1 MNFIVKLAKLPA
13 RRKIIISSFLSSFVF
28 ILLCTPII
36 AIFTSV
42 LTTESKVEYSYE
54 QAGGILK
61 IDFLNIDSVL
71 GTNIILKYK
80 DGFESTIALAPNI
93 PASQTINI
101 AEVPFTVEIYE
112 NDQIGKS
119 FQITTIS
126 IEDLNQTKQDGNVL
140 IQIDSQ
146 NNPNIL
152 RDFVPKVGILFFII
166 LFLGFFAISHD
177 LVLKKSFLL
186 AMYSSIVMAPL
197 GLLSL
202 SISFSD
208 PNLLSLVFSI
218 ISLGLVFIFLMYFV
232 LLDVNIL
239 NISQKL
245 EMPLEQAGRA
255 AQFIFTLLS
264 SYAVLILFFGANFN
278 FFEKLLIIIPFIFV
292 ITLLSLYSPRDS
304 SLGQSVVKSLSISL
318 AIAVG
323 VFVFSIWP
331 VNFIYAIL
339 SIAVIFYILLSL
351 GMEFRT
357 RLPRQVY
364 YEYISLAIIIVF
376 LLLINS
382 VWGILGPII

>member
-1 MNFIVKLAKLPA
+1 
-13 RRKIIISSFLSSFVF
+13 
-28 ILLCTPII
+28 
-36 AIFTSV
+36 
-42 LTTESKVEYSYE
+42 
-54 QAGGILK
+54 
-61 IDFLNIDSVL
+61 L

-112 NDQIGKS
+112 NDQLGKS

-126 IEDLNQTKQDGNVL
+126 IEDLNQTKQDGNAL

-364 YEYISLAIIIVF
+364 YEYISLVIIIVF